1 MTDMLQVDVVSA
13 EEAIFSGRARMVVAP
28 AAMGEVGILPRHT
41 PLLAHLKPGTV
52 RVITP
57 EGEEEPYYISG
68 GMLEVQP
75 HQVTILADT
84 ALRARDIDEAAALEA
99 KRRAEA
105 ALRERASAEDLAHVE
120 QELIRAAAQLQT
132 LQALR
137 KHVKR

>member
-84 ALRARDIDEAAALEA
+84 ALRARDIDEAAALDA

>member
-1 MTDMLQVDVVSA
+1 MSNLLQVDVVSA
-13 EEAIFSGRARMVVAP
+13 EEAIFSGQARMVVAP
-28 AAMGEVGILPRHT
+28 AVMGEVGILPRHT
-41 PLLAHLKPGTV
+41 PLLTHLKPGTV

-57 EGEEEPYYISG
+57 QGEEEPYYISG

-84 ALRARDIDEAAALEA
+84 ALRAGDIDEAAALEA

-105 ALRERASAEDLAHVE
+105 ALRERASEQDLANVE

-132 LQALR
+132 LRALR